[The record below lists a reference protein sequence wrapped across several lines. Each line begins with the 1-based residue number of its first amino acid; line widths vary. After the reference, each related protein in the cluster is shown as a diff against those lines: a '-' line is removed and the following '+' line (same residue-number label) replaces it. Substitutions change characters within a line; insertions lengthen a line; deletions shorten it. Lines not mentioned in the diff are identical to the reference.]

1 MCQVLIHLKITNK
14 IYFNNKTINFQFI
27 SSSNNMA
34 SNKNGE
40 NTCGSRSREATKSPG
55 TLSMPARLALTTTFS
70 WEDQKKNLAK
80 SIWTSTSKSWDYLVS
95 GISGSRQSGEM
106 LLTNENCNWVKI
118 KRGDIFPDNAIYSGL
133 DVKSDK
139 LLVGKTLGDGEP
151 GKITCKDNSAV
162 PPTMLNM
169 WTDSGGN

>member
-14 IYFNNKTINFQFI
+14 VYFNNKTINFQFI

-40 NTCGSRSREATKSPG
+40 KYMWKPFKRGDKKPWNAVHAGETCTDLHVFVGRS
-55 TLSMPARLALTTTFS
+55 
-70 WEDQKKNLAK
+70 KKILAK

-133 DVKSDK
+133 DVKGDK
-139 LLVGKTLGDGEP
+139 LLVGKTLGDGSR
-151 GKITCKDNSAV
+151 GKSRARTTAQFL
-162 PPTMLNM
+162 PQW